1 MQFQKPIFYVSISNV
16 FFLLLKI
23 KKETHFCPDCYKVTL
38 HFFPLIFGYFW
49 VSNVTAAVH
58 HLSSCSFTRWWPHT
72 AQETRMILCVNRT
85 FSLQHKRF
93 GPRISQ
99 RLDNRQHCTSFSYFY
114 CCLWKCTEDCLTC
127 PSYVCLSDI
136 VVLFPLDFVRIVDV
150 DILEQMEIY
159 WK

>member
-1 MQFQKPIFYVSISNV
+1 M

-23 KKETHFCPDCYKVTL
+23 RKETHFCPDCYKVTL
-38 HFFPLIFGYFW
+38 HFFFLIFGDFW
-49 VSNVTAAVH
+49 NSLLSDLKGISNVTAAVH

-72 AQETRMILCVNRT
+72 AQETRIILCVNRT
-85 FSLQHKRF
+85 FSLQHKCF

-114 CCLWKCTEDCLTC
+114 YCLWKCTEDCLTC
-127 PSYVCLSDI
+127 PSYVCRSDI
-136 VVLFPLDFVRIVDV
+136 VVLFLLDFVWIVDV
-150 DILEQMEIY
+150 HILEQMEIY